1 MPRPLLPGSLAPAA
15 ALALSMSL
23 AACATPAAG
32 GARAEAGLPAGE
44 VEGTGGC
51 QAENARFAI
60 GQQATQDIVEQ
71 ARAAAGAQIA
81 RTLAPGQMV
90 TMEYHPSRLNIDV
103 DADNVVTQVRCG

>member
-32 GARAEAGLPAGE
+32 GARAGAGLPADE
-44 VEGTGGC
+44 VEYATSC
-51 QAENARFAI
+51 YPENAAFAV
-60 GQQATQDIVEQ
+60 GQPATRDLIEQ